1 MYPMEERREF
11 KIIDVEIEVVVDYWG
26 SSNYLQDY
34 KIYGTVMKMFITK
47 FLSNLWQKP

>member
-26 SSNYLQDY
+26 SSNCLQDY